1 MCVESYDVF
10 VTLFFFS
17 RKLFR
22 HPQAHTVSSIYFCIE
37 NKRQTKNLINMSKK
51 MEELN
56 NTPTWVKIVKII
68 IAVLTAIIGFFTGAG
83 VQAMTALIQ

>member
-1 MCVESYDVF
+1 
-10 VTLFFFS
+10 
-17 RKLFR
+17 
-22 HPQAHTVSSIYFCIE
+22 
-37 NKRQTKNLINMSKK
+37 MSKK
-51 MEELN
+51 MEEQN